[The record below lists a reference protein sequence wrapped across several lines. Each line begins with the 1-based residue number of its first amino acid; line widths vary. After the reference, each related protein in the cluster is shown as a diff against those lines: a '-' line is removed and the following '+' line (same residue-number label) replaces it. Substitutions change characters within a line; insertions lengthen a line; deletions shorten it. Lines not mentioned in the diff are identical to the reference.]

1 MLATTIFWR
10 VLARTGRVR
19 GSRFWFLVS
28 GFWLVVIPP
37 EVESKLQLLGINAR
51 CRVLLTLKNSP
62 ERINGV
68 SKNAYMQNKKIH
80 ACILFQYKREAPM
93 EPRFNLLF
101 FATDAWLI
109 RSLGLLRKFQI
120 HQIEKPPIG
129 G

>member
-1 MLATTIFWR
+1 
-10 VLARTGRVR
+10 VR
-19 GSRFWFLVS
+19 FCFWFLVS
-28 GFWLVVIPP
+28 GFLLVVGCHST
-37 EVESKLQLLGINAR
+37 EGGIQASTDRNQR
-51 CRVLLTLKNSP
+51 KVQGLLTLKNSP
-62 ERINGV
+62 EPINGV
-68 SKNAYMQNKKIH
+68 SKSAYMQNKKIH